1 MTDDP
6 RRPMSGAEV
15 AAAGLQDWRL
25 VLTLRARFRTADFV
39 SALALATEIA
49 AAAEA
54 ANHHPDLDLR
64 WGRLDVNLLSHD
76 VGAVTSRDVNLA
88 REISAIAARL
98 GARSDTASLQT
109 LELALDTAD
118 RPALAP
124 FWRAV
129 LGYVDGAGD
138 DVVDPSGSLPAMWFQ
153 NTEPHDEPRQR
164 FHLDLWVPP
173 EVVEQRIADAL
184 AVGGELIS
192 DDEAPSFW
200 VLADPEGNHICLCTW
215 QDRT

>member
-6 RRPMSGAEV
+6 RRRLSGAEV
-15 AAAGLQDWRL
+15 EAAGLDDWRL
-25 VLTLRARFRTADFV
+25 VLVLRARFRTADFV

-49 AAAEA
+49 GAAEA

-64 WGRLDVNLLSHD
+64 WGRLDVSLLSHD
-76 VGAVTSRDVNLA
+76 VGAVTSRDVALA
-88 REISAIAARL
+88 REISAIAAKL
-98 GARSDTASLQT
+98 GARPDTSSLQT

-118 RPALAP
+118 QSALAP

-129 LGYVDGAGD
+129 LGYADGSND
-138 DVVDPSGSLPAMWFQ
+138 DVVDPGGRLPALWFQ
-153 NTEPHDEPRQR
+153 KTEPHEEPRQR

-173 EVVEQRIADAL
+173 EAVEQRIADAL
-184 AVGGELIS
+184 AAGGELVS
-192 DDEAPSFW
+192 DGEAPSFW
-200 VLADPEGNHICLCTW
+200 VLADPEGNHVCLCTW